1 MNDNPFSSGCGFTI
15 LRVCVFLPSNMALTI
30 GDENKIGRS
39 RIVSCFVGHR
49 RDEYR
54 HRVRTPRQRGED
66 LTFRPASE
74 KRQLARVRLR
84 RVRLLRQLQRHAKL
98 PAPRLAA
105 LGYRAPHH
113 PLDHRSGRIVGQCRR
128 RHVRMVSHAI
138 SSSSTSSLDSTF
150 RCDAGTIRATSSRC
164 ARHHSR
170 TR

>member
-66 LTFRPASE
+66 LTF
-74 KRQLARVRLR
+74 Q
-84 RVRLLRQLQRHAKL
+84 
-98 PAPRLAA
+98 
-105 LGYRAPHH
+105 
-113 PLDHRSGRIVGQCRR
+113 
-128 RHVRMVSHAI
+128 
-138 SSSSTSSLDSTF
+138 SSSSTSSLDSTL